1 MTIDEYIRSNYGDN
15 PYWFVEE
22 CEAPYHLV
30 RIANVR
36 ANKDYLEGQHAI
48 LGRENTV
55 YKGKV
60 LETKK
65 TVLNYAKTILKFHA
79 DYLLGNAVDLS
90 GDEVTVDLFNEI
102 YKNGDYE
109 SIDFNILDRVNK
121 FGDAYEVVYYDE
133 GEIKSKLLDS
143 GDCNPVHDDYG
154 NYLALI
160 ETWTNARSNITYWNV
175 HYDGYTEM
183 YDNEGAQMNMR
194 ATVMNNGLPIHYHN
208 VNDSDYLFGQDLLKD
223 MKPVLD
229 CIEDTISKLGDSIY
243 IYSLNPLMVSAGQ
256 RIENTMDADAVGY
269 CLNLEMGSDVKMLTT
284 EIDYNTIKLYLDNL
298 KTFLTDTAMFPS
310 VLANNTNVA
319 NVSEVSISLLFKLA
333 EAMAKNNMKWLNI
346 GFKERFKQFKKIL
359 SLVGVSN
366 LGEVRVDYNLSTPV
380 ASNELVGNLV
390 ALKGAGLISTES
402 ALEKVPYVADVE
414 VEKVRINTEVP
425 EVVEEPKTEENSD
438 NTVNE

>member
-1 MTIDEYIRSNYGDN
+1 MTINEYIKANYGSN

-22 CEAPYHLV
+22 CEDGYHLQRV
-30 RIANVR
+30 ANVT
-36 ANKDYLEGQHAI
+36 ANKYYLNGQHAI
-48 LGRENTV
+48 LNRDNAV

-79 DYLLGNAVDLS
+79 DYLLGNAVTLT
-90 GDEVTVDLFNEI
+90 GDEITVDLFNEI
-102 YKNGDYE
+102 YAKGDYE
-109 SIDFNILDRVNK
+109 SIDYNILDRVNK
-121 FGDAYEVVYYDE
+121 FGDAYEIVYYDN

-143 GDCNPVHDDYG
+143 ADCYPVHDDFG

-183 YDNEGAQMNMR
+183 YDNDGAQMNMR
-194 ATVMNNGLPIHYHN
+194 ATMMNNGLPIHYHN
-208 VNDSDYLFGQDLLKD
+208 TNDMDYLYGQDLLRD

-243 IYSLNPLMVSAGQ
+243 IHSLNPLMVSAGQ

-284 EIDYNTIKLYLDNL
+284 EMDYNTIKLYLDNL

-346 GFKERFKQFKKIL
+346 GFKERFRQFNRIL
-359 SLVGVSN
+359 SLVGVTN
-366 LGEVRVDYNLSTPV
+366 LGEVKVDYNLSTPV
-380 ASNELVGNLV
+380 ASNELVDNLV
-390 ALKGAGLISTES
+390 QLKNVGLISSET
-402 ALEKVPYVADVE
+402 AMEKAPYIKDVE
-414 VEKVRINTEVP
+414 VELSRVKREIPRVNQQLGSDGDKDGLINE
-425 EVVEEPKTEENSD
+425 
-438 NTVNE
+438 